1 MEPGCGASTV
11 SDSRAFASQA
21 FWRSRTPA
29 FLESVVSDRRI
40 PSVSVIIPTYNRAR
54 TIGSAIQSVL
64 AQSFQDF
71 EIIVVDDHSADPT
84 RTIVEGFRDPRIRYL
99 SREQNRGPAAARN
112 AGIRAA
118 LGTYLAFLD
127 SDDQWLPHKLSEQIA
142 LLEGLS
148 PEWGMSCSGFFL
160 LVNGCGSI
168 RLPSRITSWHRR
180 LHWICDLSP
189 GTTLVVR
196 RECLTRVG
204 LFDEEFPRLEDWD
217 LLLRLSKVYKLA
229 LVRKPLARVHRG
241 PLPAADL
248 VEISTRRLL
257 EKHGDELRATG
268 WFYRR
273 EIASRHWLGLAYW
286 FYREG
291 RLSRGN
297 LFLLKAFVENPLG
310 TSAVSWVLWALR
322 NKLPSRESGVD

>member
-1 MEPGCGASTV
+1 MSERNT
-11 SDSRAFASQA
+11 
-21 FWRSRTPA
+21 
-29 FLESVVSDRRI
+29 
-40 PSVSVIIPTYNRAR
+40 PSVSVIIPTYNREH
-54 TIGSAIQSVL
+54 TIGLAIRSVL
-64 AQSFQDF
+64 KQTFQDF
-71 EIIVVDDHSADPT
+71 EIIVVDDHSADAT
-84 RTIVEGFRDPRIRYL
+84 RTIVEEFRDPRIRYL

-112 AGIRAA
+112 VGIKSAFGA
-118 LGTYLAFLD
+118 YLAFLD
-127 SDDQWLPHKLSEQIA
+127 SDDEWLPQKLSEQIA
-142 LLEGLS
+142 LLGGLS
-148 PEWGMSCSGFFL
+148 PDWGMSCSGFFL
-160 LVNGCGSI
+160 LVNGCERI
-168 RLPSRITSWHRR
+168 RLPSRVTSWHRR

-196 RECLTRVG
+196 RECLTKVG

-257 EKHGDELRATG
+257 EKHGDELRDMG

-273 EIASRHWLGLAYW
+273 QIASKHWLGLAYW
-286 FYREG
+286 FYRER

-322 NKLPSRESGVD
+322 HKLPSRVKDVERDGERLKRHG